1 MVKFIAR
8 EYILLQL
15 SFYYYN
21 KVFSVT

>member
-21 KVFSVT
+21 KIFSVT